1 MPQSPDPLPDNQAQ
15 QDIGSNLGQ
24 ALGQMS
30 GGQAINISGGQ
41 VSFVDSQGNS
51 SSQEALSKKRE
62 IPSLLA
68 YLPNR
73 TDQEFELGKTIQKLT
88 GQSPRRPLL
97 CLVHGDELQSHDKFL
112 ERLRKVSLPR
122 LLRLDLQQTAVKEY
136 HLQWPASLKKLDTLF
151 ARLTKN
157 LADTVENDSFAT
169 VQTINQT
176 FGKYPGPIL
185 VHLHLLTDDWKR
197 LGADLLPRILE
208 FWHNWPNLGSE
219 QTLVVCIFI
228 KYQHRQATKVGKW
241 QWLQNPIAWLKRWLR
256 YRRCQ
261 KLNLTIAQQ
270 LDELAKSEFSA
281 FQRLMGV
288 VLPKLDNIT
297 RGHVEDW
304 VRCEETK
311 TFAGEAVLEQLVGAV
326 RDMFDQDEAMPM
338 DSVATNL
345 TTLLK
350 ETVISGR
357 DS

>member
-1 MPQSPDPLPDNQAQ
+1 MDQPQVPSLDNQAQ
-15 QDIGSNLGQ
+15 QDIKSNPGQ
-24 ALGQMS
+24 AFGQMS
-30 GGQAINISGGQ
+30 GGRAINISGGQ
-41 VSFVDSQGNS
+41 VSFVDSQGNRP
-51 SSQEALSKKRE
+51 SQEALTQKRE
-62 IPSLLA
+62 IPSLLP

-73 TDQEFELGKTIQKLT
+73 TDQEFELGQAIPQLL

-122 LLRLDLQQTAVKEY
+122 LLRLDPKQTAIKEY
-136 HLQWPASLKKLDTLF
+136 HLQWPASLKKLDTLW

-185 VHLHLLTDDWKR
+185 VHLHLLTDDWQR
-197 LGADLLPRILE
+197 LGPNLLPKILE
-208 FWHNWPNLGSE
+208 FWQNWPNLGSE
-219 QTLVVCIFI
+219 QTLVVCVFI
-228 KYQHRQATKVGKW
+228 KYQHRQSTKVGKW
-241 QWLQNPIAWLKRWLR
+241 QWLRNPIAWIKRVLR

-270 LDELAKSEFSA
+270 LDELAASEFIA

-326 RDMFDQDEAMPM
+326 RDMFDQNETMPM
-338 DSVATNL
+338 DSVATHL
-345 TTLLK
+345 TELLK

-357 DS
+357 DV